1 MTDPIPELIKSS
13 ILVDPKM
20 VGELQHRW
28 NCYQVMLD
36 VLYEIEFSGPNDA
49 NPICPSC
56 YGWQR
61 HEKDCKLA
69 QAIAKAERKE

>member
-1 MTDPIPELIKSS
+1 MTDPIPELIESS

-28 NCYQVMLD
+28 NCYDEMLSALQMAEAYLVTNKPD
-36 VLYEIEFSGPNDA
+36 NKILISTL
-49 NPICPSC
+49 
-56 YGWQR
+56 Q
-61 HEKDCKLA
+61 